1 MADSRFFNL
10 IRKAR
15 DTQSTQQPKIEPTN
29 LAGTTSTIP
38 DPIRKSDA
46 AQDANP
52 NGRTGNNWP
61 TPTADHFA
69 IEADPGARRQD
80 IANTHLSDGITPG
93 RIPYIFNIRN
103 GARLGKGMSGNPSGT
118 QGLLLGITGERSGGM
133 GDASYIPHTSVLRPA
148 GKSVGSLRTIDDG
161 AQVPGVYL
169 ADPTR
174 R

>member
-1 MADSRFFNL
+1 MADNRFFRL
-10 IRKAR
+10 VRKPV
-15 DTQSTQQPKIEPTN
+15 DTDSTQEPKLPVI
-29 LAGTTSTIP
+29 LSGTTPAVVGSLH
-38 DPIRKSDA
+38 KSDA
-46 AQDANP
+46 LGDNNP
-52 NGRTGNNWP
+52 NGRDGNDWP
-61 TPTADHFA
+61 TPTTEHFA
-69 IEADPGARRQD
+69 IEADPGDRLQD
-80 IANTHLSDGITPG
+80 IANSHLSEGPTPG

-118 QGLLLGITGERSGGM
+118 QGLLLNITGERSGGL
-133 GDASYIPHTSVLRPA
+133 GDASYIPHTAVLRPA